1 MQTPPANLDVT
12 HLRGRIAGLIRASV
26 LATLREAQRTQLL
39 AQAAEPLR
47 TFVARAPE
55 PDEWVPTPLLAEFLE
70 ITRKLS
76 PLNTAR
82 SRAQL
87 QADVSMEGTPSLQE
101 AAPRDVVAQLPWF
114 FSEVHRG
121 GRVAVVSS
129 GPDHAELLLEAR
141 YPYGDW
147 YSDVL
152 PMWLHRALVRAGA
165 QEVQVRHLPPGADEA
180 PWRHRYELAWK
191 G

>member
-1 MQTPPANLDVT
+1 MQTPPASLDVT

-26 LATLREAQRTQLL
+26 LATLRDAQRTKLL
-39 AQAAEPLR
+39 AQVAEPLR

-55 PDEWVPTPLLAEFLE
+55 PDAWVPTSLLAEFLE
-70 ITRKLS
+70 VTRKLS
-76 PLNTAR
+76 ALNTTR

-87 QADVSMEGTPSLQE
+87 QADLSLEDSPFQ
-101 AAPRDVVAQLPWF
+101 VASAGDLVPQLPWF
-114 FSEVHRG
+114 FSQVHRG
-121 GRVAVVSS
+121 GQVSVVAS
-129 GPDHAELLLEAR
+129 GSDHAELLLEAR
-141 YPYGDW
+141 YPYPEW
-147 YSDVL
+147 YSEVL

-165 QEVQVRHLPPGADEA
+165 QGVQVRHLPPGADEA